1 MTEYAY
7 ADDSYDPVE
16 NRSEI
21 VFCYDAVDA
30 NPNGNPLSGSN
41 RPRIDPR
48 TQQAVVTDVRLKRY
62 LRDQLDDDGHGVYVR
77 NVKNEAG
84 NQSERWELLRDRLR
98 GLDPDEWDL
107 GDLDEDDE
115 AALREE
121 IFGEFLD
128 DAADVRYFGATM
140 SMDLQEKYEGFEDYL
155 PDHFTGPVQFSP
167 AKTIHPVTENE
178 EYNSLTS
185 VIATGSDKKQGGF
198 DLDDHRIQYGF
209 IAFHGLVDEHGAADT
224 KLSREDVK
232 RLDTLCWRAI
242 KNQTISRSKVG
253 QEPRLYLR
261 VEYADEG
268 YHLGGLTRDLAVDE
282 DRSDPIE
289 NVRNVRDL
297 TVDLTDLLARLER
310 HADRIDRVRVA
321 ASNVLAA
328 SVDDEVLTAG
338 VDTGQ
343 HGIYDALRERLGD
356 GTVDVVDV
364 YDEAGRT
371 KPAAADD

>member
-1 MTEYAY
+1 MSNYAY
-7 ADDSYDPVE
+7 ADDSYEPVS

-30 NPNGNPLSGSN
+30 NPTGNPLSGAN
-41 RPRIDPR
+41 RPRIDPE

-84 NQSERWELLRDRLR
+84 KQAERWQLLEDRLQA
-98 GLDPDEWDL
+98 LDPDEWDL
-107 GDLDEDDE
+107 DDLGDEE
-115 AALREE
+115 VAELREE
-121 IFGEFLD
+121 IFGAFLD
-128 DAADVRYFGATM
+128 DSVDVRYFGATM
-140 SMDLQEKYEGFEDYL
+140 SMDMKGNYEGFEDYL

-167 AKTIHPVTENE
+167 GKTIHPVSENE

-185 VIATGSDKKQGGF
+185 VIATGEGKEQGGF

-224 KLSREDVK
+224 KLAASDVE

-268 YHLGGLTRDLAVDE
+268 YHIGGLSRDLAVDGE
-282 DRSDPIE
+282 RSKPSE
-289 NVRNVRDL
+289 ELRNVRDL
-297 TVDLTDLLARLER
+297 TLDATTLVERLGR
-310 HADRIDRVRVA
+310 SADRIHRIRVVV
-321 ASNVLAA
+321 SDVLDVT
-328 SVDDEVLTAG
+328 VDGESLTAG
-338 VDTGQ
+338 DSPGE
-343 HGIYDALRERLGD
+343 HGFYDALRGAVGES
-356 GTVDVVDV
+356 TVEVVDV
-364 YDEAGRT
+364 YDEVGETMPDAS
-371 KPAAADD
+371 

>member
-1 MTEYAY
+1 MTDYAY
-7 ADDSYDPVE
+7 ADDSYDPVQH
-16 NRSEI
+16 RSEI

-30 NPNGNPLSGSN
+30 NPNGNPLSGAN
-41 RPRIDPR
+41 RPRIDPQ
-48 TQQAVVTDVRLKRY
+48 TQQAIVTDVRLKRY

-77 NVKNEAG
+77 NVKNESG
-84 NQSERWELLRDRLR
+84 NQAERWELLRDRLR

-107 GDLDEDDE
+107 DDLDEKEE
-115 AALREE
+115 AELREE
-121 IFGEFLD
+121 IFGQFLD
-128 DAADVRYFGATM
+128 DAVDVRYFGATM
-140 SMDLQEKYEGFEDYL
+140 SMDLQGKYEGFEDYL

-185 VIATGSDKKQGGF
+185 VIATGSDKEQGGF

-209 IAFHGLVDEHGAADT
+209 IAFHGIVDEHGAADT
-224 KLSREDVK
+224 KLSTTDVE

-268 YHLGGLTRDLAVDE
+268 YHLGGLTRDLGVDE
-282 DRSDPIE
+282 ERSDPIE
-289 NVRNVRDL
+289 NVRTVRDL
-297 TVDLTDLLARLER
+297 TVDLTGLLTRLER
-310 HADRIDRVRVA
+310 HADRIERVRVA
-321 ASNVLAA
+321 ASDVLEA
-328 SVDDEVLTAG
+328 STHDEVLTAG
-338 VDTGQ
+338 VDVED

-356 GTVDVVDV
+356 DTVDVVDV
-364 YDEAGRT
+364 YEEANRST
-371 KPAAADD
+371 PATADD